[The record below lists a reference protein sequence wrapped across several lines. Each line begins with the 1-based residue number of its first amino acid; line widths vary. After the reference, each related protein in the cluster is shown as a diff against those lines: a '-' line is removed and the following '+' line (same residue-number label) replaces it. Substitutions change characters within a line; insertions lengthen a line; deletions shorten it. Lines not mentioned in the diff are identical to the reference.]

1 MGGSMSGKIP
11 ALIKSKTIND
21 KHQALNTL
29 GKRKCVDGRSYIDT
43 KAVNIQK
50 VVDDS
55 IKTSERVTD
64 GKSIIRTSKKFG
76 NYVGDGSGGVA
87 TGIGILIKT
96 SLGARLIPAF
106 NGGSLSNKW
115 LNDQEGDILKP
126 IYDQINSNLDKA
138 VLYKI
143 VLKEGSILVCK
154 FVTESES
161 SNEIPVGED
170 SFVEYRELFF
180 RIVKILNDPFNLYKI
195 NQVINVNFKNI
206 ESISIYTE

>member
-161 SNEIPVGED
+161 SNEIPVEED
-170 SFVEYRELFF
+170 SFEEYRELFF
-180 RIVKILNDPFNLYKI
+180 RIVKILSDPLNLYKI

>member
-1 MGGSMSGKIP
+1 MSGKIP